1 MAVGGAELANGLS
14 WAHSR
19 AMDYILVKFAN
30 FLIAICVALMIALTL
45 GFVAHYHYG
54 LSRLDIRT
62 SALTGAAIF
71 SPDLRPSSGDRVV
84 RKAAKIQMT
93 KIGLALSRNL

>member
-1 MAVGGAELANGLS
+1 
-14 WAHSR
+14 
-19 AMDYILVKFAN
+19 MDYILVKFAN
-30 FLIAICVALMIALTL
+30 FLIAICVASMIALTL

-71 SPDLRPSSGDRVV
+71 
-84 RKAAKIQMT
+84 
-93 KIGLALSRNL
+93 ALIFALLVATEWIEKKKSK

>member
-1 MAVGGAELANGLS
+1 MWSPTWPSFGLENGLS
-14 WAHSR
+14 GAHCQ

-30 FLIAICVALMIALTL
+30 FLIAICVASMVALTL

-71 SPDLRPSSGDRVV
+71 
-84 RKAAKIQMT
+84 
-93 KIGLALSRNL
+93 ALIFALLVATEWMQKRSK